1 MIALALLSLSLVEL
15 LSSLLEMQRVVFAIS
30 TCCVGS
36 FNVLICP
43 IQHVVSFCP
52 FHIPAKNPSLTAN
65 RKEKGIDED
74 DNEDEKIGLRAQEMG
89 IVNGT
94 STLLA

>member
-1 MIALALLSLSLVEL
+1 MNTQKRKTDSSFGRSVIMIALALLALIEL

-43 IQHVVSFCP
+43 IQHVVSS
-52 FHIPAKNPSLTAN
+52 IPS
-65 RKEKGIDED
+65 
-74 DNEDEKIGLRAQEMG
+74 
-89 IVNGT
+89 
-94 STLLA
+94 

>member
-30 TCCVGS
+30 TCCLCH

-43 IQHVVSFCP
+43 IQHVVSS
-52 FHIPAKNPSLTAN
+52 IS
-65 RKEKGIDED
+65 
-74 DNEDEKIGLRAQEMG
+74 
-89 IVNGT
+89 
-94 STLLA
+94 S